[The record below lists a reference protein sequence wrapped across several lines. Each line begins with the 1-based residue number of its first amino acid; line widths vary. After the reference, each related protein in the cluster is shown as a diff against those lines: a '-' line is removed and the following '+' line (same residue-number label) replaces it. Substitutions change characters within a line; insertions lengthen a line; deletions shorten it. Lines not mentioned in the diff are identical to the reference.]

1 MEYNIDLLKETFRKI
16 NIELSDKQVS
26 QFIKFYE
33 MLVEKN
39 KVMNLTAITE
49 YEDVIVKHFADSLLA
64 SKVINLKNIESI
76 IDVGTG
82 AGFPGIP
89 IKIVY
94 PEIKITLLDSLK
106 KRINFL
112 EDVIKELNLE
122 NIECIH
128 GRAEDYGHNP
138 KYREKYELC
147 VSRAVANL
155 STLSEYC
162 LPFIKVRGKFVSYKA
177 ANIENELN
185 NATGAIKKLSG
196 KIISTDTVKL
206 PNSEEIERNFIIID
220 KIDKLNNKYPR
231 KSGMPSK
238 EPLS

>member
-1 MEYNIDLLKETFRKI
+1 MEYNLDLLTDTFRKI
-16 NIELSDKQVS
+16 NIELSDKQIS
-26 QFIKFYE
+26 QFIKYYE

-49 YEDVIVKHFADSLLA
+49 YEDVIIKHFADSLL
-64 SKVINLKNIESI
+64 SYKVIDLSNVDSL

-89 IKIVY
+89 LKIVF
-94 PEIKITLLDSLK
+94 PQMMITLLDSLK

-112 EDVIKELNLE
+112 NEVIDELGLE
-122 NIECIH
+122 NVEFIH
-128 GRAEDYGHNP
+128 GRAEDFGHDAE
-138 KYREKYELC
+138 YREQYDLC

-162 LPFIKVRGKFVSYKA
+162 LPFIKVGGKFVSYKA
-177 ANIENELN
+177 ANIDEELN
-185 NATGAIKKLSG
+185 NAKNAIKKLG
-196 KIISTDTVKL
+196 GNISDTKTMKL
-206 PNSEEIERNFIIID
+206 PNSDEIERNFVIID
-220 KIDKLNNKYPR
+220 KISKLSNKYPR
-231 KSGMPSK
+231 KSGIPSR